1 MESAQG
7 NILQGKT
14 NIESVREVFGL
25 LVLKPSLLAS
35 KPTMLQTSTQCYKQI
50 CQKCAIS
57 GLQHWGLANHWRGFA
72 FGSSC
77 YFKGLMMTPS
87 FMGFKKRKDAAR
99 CLQHCILASFHPL
112 FYLRE
117 EGDMHHGWISLV
129 LCIVSLSSDM
139 AEAIEASI
147 SAMNASNWRNVR
159 WARRGKGKWLQVALQ
174 CYKFGRVIW
183 SFCIH

>member
-14 NIESVREVFGL
+14 NIESVQEVFGL

-57 GLQHWGLANHWRGFA
+57 GLQHWGLANHWRSFA

-99 CLQHCILASFHPL
+99 CLQHCILASFHPFFFFTRGGRHAPWL
-112 FYLRE
+112 NF
-117 EGDMHHGWISLV
+117 ISFVHCLT
-129 LCIVSLSSDM
+129 
-139 AEAIEASI
+139 
-147 SAMNASNWRNVR
+147 
-159 WARRGKGKWLQVALQ
+159 
-174 CYKFGRVIW
+174 VIW
-183 SFCIH
+183 YGRGNRGIHQRNECFKLEKCAVSTQRERKMAASSITML